1 MSGGW
6 EGAAEAMKLQGIL
19 EASAVHTPVDGR
31 GSDGDGSASMR
42 REEVPCVCVC
52 ARACAR
58 VRVCMCH
65 MMKAQCAHALAYTF
79 VVHACLG
86 IDVYNHT
93 RRCWRR

>member
-42 REEVPCVCVC
+42 REEVPCVCVR
-52 ARACAR
+52 ARVRACACVHVSHDEGTMR
-58 VRVCMCH
+58 ACVGIHVCGARMLRH
-65 MMKAQCAHALAYTF
+65 
-79 VVHACLG
+79 
-86 IDVYNHT
+86 
-93 RRCWRR
+93 RRL